1 MRRTEKIRESE
12 IRQMVSLFVKKVL
25 NEIGNTGSV
34 QRQLGNGQNK
44 KFDKYKLDITP
55 DLC

>member
-12 IRQMVSLFVKKVL
+12 IREMVSLFVKKVL
-25 NEIGNTGSV
+25 NEIGNTGGG
-34 QRQLGNGQNK
+34 QRQLGNGQIK
-44 KFDKYKLDITP
+44 KFDKLKLDITP

>member
-1 MRRTEKIRESE
+1 
-12 IRQMVSLFVKKVL
+12 MVSLFVKKVL
-25 NEIGNTGSV
+25 NEIGNTGGG